1 MANWKN
7 TTACWEHEGFGEELE
22 KISIE
27 EINSPNSTYA
37 IFLHFRNGDTFRKI
51 LDEKFLENAKAEAYF
66 WLIVD
71 VDAESGI
78 QLTGYRKIN

>member
-1 MANWKN
+1 MANWKK
-7 TTACWEHEGFGEELE
+7 TAAGWEHEGFGEELE

-27 EINSPNSTYA
+27 EIVDQSSYA
-37 IFLHFRNGDTFRKI
+37 VFLYFRNGDIFRKND
-51 LDEKFLENAKAEAYF
+51 DETTLGNAKAEAYF

-71 VDAESGI
+71 ADAKSVI

>member
-1 MANWKN
+1 MANWKK
-7 TTACWEHEGFGEELE
+7 TVTGWEHEGFGEELE

-27 EINSPNSTYA
+27 EIVDQSASYA
-37 IFLHFRNGDTFRKI
+37 VFLYFRNGDIFRKI
-51 LDEKFLENAKAEAYF
+51 LDEKHLENAKAEAYF

-71 VDAESGI
+71 ADAKSGI